1 MTSGNSKALITGAS
15 TGIGA
20 AYADRFARRGY
31 DLVLVARDKARLE
44 RVATSLR
51 QQTGQNIDVWI
62 ADLTQDEDLQPVENL
77 LRTDQRICLL
87 INNAGAVQH
96 GSFSGADT
104 AELDRLVRLN
114 VQAMTRLITAAL
126 PGFLYRENSSIINL
140 GSTVALA
147 PNVPFGVYGAT
158 KAYVLALSE
167 SLQAEFPP
175 EQIYIQVVL
184 PGATRTQIWERSG
197 RDVNALKEAME
208 VDELVDAAMVG
219 FDRREAVT
227 IPSLGD
233 EKLWD
238 AFVASRKSMLPSL
251 MQVHAADRYRSF
263 GS

>member
-1 MTSGNSKALITGAS
+1 MNRCPNPMASAIPLFKACSAVSCVKPPARMSGPANEGLKLFPIEAGAS
-15 TGIGA
+15 
-20 AYADRFARRGY
+20 
-31 DLVLVARDKARLE
+31 
-44 RVATSLR
+44 
-51 QQTGQNIDVWI
+51 
-62 ADLTQDEDLQPVENL
+62 
-77 LRTDQRICLL
+77 
-87 INNAGAVQH
+87 
-96 GSFSGADT
+96 
-104 AELDRLVRLN
+104 RLV
-114 VQAMTRLITAAL
+114 TAAL